1 LAAAGPGGPVTQFY
15 IQFVY
20 RATLPFSLLFEKLSF
35 SIWKQKKTTLKPKL
49 ITFLFLREST
59 FWCGHYLKSTETL

>member
-35 SIWKQKKTTLKPKL
+35 SIWKQKKNYFKAKIDNFL
-49 ITFLFLREST
+49 IFT
-59 FWCGHYLKSTETL
+59 